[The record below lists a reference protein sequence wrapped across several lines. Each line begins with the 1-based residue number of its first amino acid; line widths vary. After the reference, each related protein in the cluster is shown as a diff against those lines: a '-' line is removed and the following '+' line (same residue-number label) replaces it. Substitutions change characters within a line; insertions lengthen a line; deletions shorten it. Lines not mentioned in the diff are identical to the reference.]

1 MGLLMSKH
9 FCLWSLIVAGNFSHP
24 PYSAIFLE
32 WSGGDRVGNILFGSQ
47 NLILKEKKRENSI
60 MVFFFNQLGH
70 PGQVFRLYEPKIIV
84 D

>member
-1 MGLLMSKH
+1 
-9 FCLWSLIVAGNFSHP
+9 
-24 PYSAIFLE
+24 
-32 WSGGDRVGNILFGSQ
+32 VGNILFGSQ

-60 MVFFFNQLGH
+60 MVLFFNQLGH